1 MRNEC
6 ETQPL
11 RIVRLDSK
19 AVNINEMVFKKV
31 KGCKK

>member
-6 ETQPL
+6 EIQSL
-11 RIVRLDSK
+11 RIVRLNSK
-19 AVNINEMVFKKV
+19 AINTNETVFKKV